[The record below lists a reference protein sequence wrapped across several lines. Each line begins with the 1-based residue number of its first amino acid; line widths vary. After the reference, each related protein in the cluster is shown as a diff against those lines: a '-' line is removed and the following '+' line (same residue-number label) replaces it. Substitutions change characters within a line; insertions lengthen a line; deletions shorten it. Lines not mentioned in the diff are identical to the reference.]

1 MLSFYE
7 LDATNLIIILI
18 TSFIVYKLIDRNTE
32 NKNEITTGFVSILIG
47 FVISLV
53 YSYVTLEN
61 DDVLTSNFWE

>member
-18 TSFIVYKLIDRNTE
+18 TAFIAYKLIDRNTE
-32 NKNEITTGFVSILIG
+32 NKNEMMAGFVSILIG
-47 FVISLV
+47 FVISLL

-61 DDVLTSNFWE
+61 DEVLTSNFWE

>member
-32 NKNEITTGFVSILIG
+32 NKNEIMTGFVSILIG

>member
-18 TSFIVYKLIDRNTE
+18 TAFIAYKIIDRNTE
-32 NKNEITTGFVSILIG
+32 NKNEIMTGFVSILMG
-47 FVISLV
+47 FVISLL

-61 DDVLTSNFWE
+61 DEVLTSNFWE

>member
-18 TSFIVYKLIDRNTE
+18 TAFIAYKIIDRNTE
-32 NKNEITTGFVSILIG
+32 NKNEIMTGFVSILIG
-47 FVISLV
+47 FVISLL

-61 DDVLTSNFWE
+61 DEVLTSNFWE